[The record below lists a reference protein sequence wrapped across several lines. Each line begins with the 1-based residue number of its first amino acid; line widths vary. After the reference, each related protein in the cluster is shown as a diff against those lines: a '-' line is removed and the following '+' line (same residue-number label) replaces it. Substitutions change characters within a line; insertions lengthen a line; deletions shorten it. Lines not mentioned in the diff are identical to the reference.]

1 MKRNNYISLFLFGV
15 MSMGL
20 IACSDDSKEE
30 GGESL
35 SVVVFSPTKAV
46 PGETVTIVGTGL
58 DKVEA
63 VTFLEDNRVTDI
75 QVTND
80 TQIRVKLPA
89 TLGESSGKVAVEAGG
104 QVVTAN
110 RDIEIV
116 IPKITAYTPSEVQAG
131 EELELS
137 GTDLEHI
144 SEIVFPGNNIVKAI
158 DFNRKSVNV
167 LRVSVP
173 DDVPTC
179 SEALTLVT
187 TGGQNITSSV
197 MNFIEMPDGQW
208 VEEETTVYDGSPV
221 TLDWGAGLNLQAEWF
236 NGGMKE
242 GDVIKLYFE
251 TKAVSDNFIKVY
263 DPNWTSIP
271 EINDIN
277 NTGSSDTAREVSGLT
292 ELSIEI
298 KSNYLPW
305 FNKENG
311 EALIITGSNV
321 VLNKVTWTHEVFVA
335 E

>member
-1 MKRNNYISLFLFGV
+1 M
-15 MSMGL
+15 
-20 IACSDDSKEE
+20 
-30 GGESL
+30 
-35 SVVVFSPTKAV
+35 FSPTKAV

-131 EELELS
+131 DELELS
-137 GTDLEHI
+137 GTNLEHI

-187 TGGQNITSSV
+187 TGGQDIASPV
-197 MNFIEMPDGQW
+197 MNFIEMPDGTW
-208 VEEETTVYDGSPV
+208 VEQETTVWDANGSPV
-221 TLDWGAGLNLQAEWF
+221 TLEWGGGLNLQAEWF

-242 GDVIKLYFE
+242 GDVITLHFE
-251 TKAVSDNFIKVY
+251 TKATSDNFIKVY
-263 DPNWTSIP
+263 DPDWTSIP
-271 EINDIN
+271 EINDIYG
-277 NTGSSDTAREVSGLT
+277 TGSSDTAREVSGLT

-298 KSNYLPW
+298 KSNYLLW
-305 FNKENG
+305 FNKESG
-311 EALIITGSNV
+311 DALIITGNNV
-321 VLNKVTWTHEVFVA
+321 VLNKVTWTHEVFVPEA
-335 E
+335 S